1 MTLGR
6 RGFSLIEILVATIIL
21 SFVVLGFTSNFM
33 LIEKN
38 NSGTQRQLQAAD
50 FARATL
56 EDLLKPSRDY
66 TNDPDL
72 SVGEHKVTSA
82 TLTLALPVP
91 AAGGLPSGSRSYKVE
106 TLQEGELTIGKQI
119 TVTVGWDE
127 GGKAMSEQL
136 FGLLVER

>member
-56 EDLLKPSRDY
+56 EDLLKPTRNY
-66 TNDPDL
+66 VADPDL
-72 SVGEHKVTSA
+72 SVGEHKADSD
-82 TLTLALPVP
+82 TLTLTLP
-91 AAGGLPSGSRSYKVE
+91 GDSGLPSGSRTYKVE
-106 TLQEGELTIGKQI
+106 TLQEGGSTIGKQI

>member
-21 SFVVLGFTSNFM
+21 SLVVLGFTSNFM

-38 NSGTQRQLQAAD
+38 NSGTQRQLRAVN
-50 FARATL
+50 FARVTL
-56 EDLLKPSRDY
+56 EELLKPTRDY
-66 TNDPDL
+66 AADPDL
-72 SVGEHKVTSA
+72 SVGDHA
-82 TLTLALPVP
+82 TEKLALP
-91 AAGGLPSGSRSYKVE
+91 GDSGLPSGSRSYKVE